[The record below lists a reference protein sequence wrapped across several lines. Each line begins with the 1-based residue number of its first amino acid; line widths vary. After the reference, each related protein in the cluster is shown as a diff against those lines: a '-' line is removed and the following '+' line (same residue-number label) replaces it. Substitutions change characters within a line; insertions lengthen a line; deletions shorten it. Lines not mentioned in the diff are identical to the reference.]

1 MTIFKRVKRQKMG
14 GGGPTLDYLVFEDV
28 IFSLR
33 PQTKKD
39 QPCKDPVTGTASVKN
54 LQWEPVRQ
62 FKETGR
68 RQGWLNLR
76 VSEWTCTSMLGLL

>member
-1 MTIFKRVKRQKMG
+1 MVISSIMAIFKRVKRQKMG
-14 GGGPTLDYLVFEDV
+14 DRGPTLDFLVFEDV

-33 PQTKKD
+33 PQSKKD
-39 QPCKDPVTGTASVKN
+39 QPCKDLVTGTANVKN

-68 RQGWLNLR
+68 RQGWLNL
-76 VSEWTCTSMLGLL
+76 SQ